1 MSFQAG
7 AEQRSAAVA
16 QRSPPISPP
25 ETAGSSGAP
34 ICCDGTTDAAADSAA
49 AAARALDSSAASS
62 QQPKAKHHRRRRN
75 SRPAAASSAPSQPSE
90 QDVYQVGLVVNDLI
104 LFIVAADLIEWES
117 FDVVCIRFPAMP
129 GSRDA
134 MYLDMA
140 RAGLIAQHPY
150 EHLSQSF
157 SARSSVAGR
166 KCACNCCRFGGKRGP
181 FTFVD
186 TGCYKKTCC
195 RWAPGAFYAHAMR
208 CEGQPLA
215 IEEEWVGGAM
225 RPLGHPHFPA
235 PAQAA
240 PR

>member
-62 QQPKAKHHRRRRN
+62 QQPKAKRHRRRRH

-157 SARSSVAGR
+157 SAPPVCGR
-166 KCACNCCRFGGKRGP
+166 PEVRVQLLPLWGQARAFHLCRHR
-181 FTFVD
+181 VLQED
-186 TGCYKKTCC
+186 V
-195 RWAPGAFYAHAMR
+195 
-208 CEGQPLA
+208 L
-215 IEEEWVGGAM
+215 
-225 RPLGHPHFPA
+225 PLGAGGFLCA
-235 PAQAA
+235 
-240 PR
+240 RDEV

>member
-62 QQPKAKHHRRRRN
+62 QQPKAKRHRRRRH

-104 LFIVAADLIEWES
+104 L

-150 EHLSQSF
+150 EHRSQSF
-157 SARSSVAGR
+157 FRRARLWQAGSARATAAALGASAGLS
-166 KCACNCCRFGGKRGP
+166 
-181 FTFVD
+181 
-186 TGCYKKTCC
+186 
-195 RWAPGAFYAHAMR
+195 
-208 CEGQPLA
+208 PL
-215 IEEEWVGGAM
+215 
-225 RPLGHPHFPA
+225 
-235 PAQAA
+235 
-240 PR
+240 